1 MAMSERPLTFD
12 QIQTMRTAIDMV
24 VSSLGPHVS
33 RRAKV
38 VSVIVPQ
45 AGIEGH
51 SAATL
56 ANLALEKMGF
66 SHRVSDGDQSPTD
79 S

>member
-1 MAMSERPLTFD
+1 
-12 QIQTMRTAIDMV
+12 MRTAIDMV
-24 VSSLGPHVS
+24 VSSLGPHFS

-38 VSVIVPQ
+38 VSAIVPQ
-45 AGIEGH
+45 FGIEGL

-66 SHRVSDGDQSPTD
+66 PHRISDGEESPTET
-79 S
+79 

>member
-1 MAMSERPLTFD
+1 
-12 QIQTMRTAIDMV
+12 